1 MTAAEA
7 RRAGR
12 ALFDVTRATGAARA
26 TLDGLLAFQSLLS
39 EHGDLDQVVRSP
51 FVTGDAKRGVVERVA
66 EASGLAPAAVA
77 TLRLL
82 AEQQQLDGLDGLIK
96 ELKTQVH
103 RQERRVDAEV
113 TTAVPLD
120 ETRLAQLRDALS
132 QATGQQVSL
141 SARVDPAVIGG
152 AVTRVG
158 SVVYDGSLAR
168 QLARMKEQF
177 VKQG

>member
-1 MTAAEA
+1 MKAADA

-12 ALFDVTRATGAARA
+12 ALFEATRASGASRP
-26 TLDGLLAFQSLLS
+26 TLDGLLAFSALLQ
-39 EHGDLDQVVRSP
+39 EHAELDHALRSP
-51 FVTGDAKRGVVERVA
+51 FVTGEAKAAVVDRVGA
-66 EASGLAPAAVA
+66 ALGLAPAAA
-77 TLRLL
+77 STLRIL
-82 AEQQQLDGLDGLIK
+82 AEQQQLDGLAGLVR

-103 RQERRVDAEV
+103 RLERRVDADV

-120 ETRLAQLRDALS
+120 EAQVARLREALS

-141 SARVDPAVIGG
+141 AARVDPAVIGG

-158 SVVYDGSLAR
+158 SVLYDGSLAR

-177 VKQG
+177 VQQG